1 VVKKGLTEQVPFGQR
16 LKGGKCFIW
25 WEKYK
30 AEETAKGKIPQTQLE
45 VCVWQ
50 SEASDGRRERQR
62 EGRRERKRSRPCT
75 ELASE
80 KPFDQKLKATRS

>member
-1 VVKKGLTEQVPFGQR
+1 MAIVNRVVKKGLTEKVPFGQR

-25 WEKYK
+25 WETYK
-30 AEETAKGKIPQTQLE
+30 AEETAKGKIPKTQLE

-62 EGRRERKRSRPCT
+62 EGRRERKR
-75 ELASE
+75 
-80 KPFDQKLKATRS
+80 